1 MANYYWV
8 GSGSDTAYR
17 YDWNTASNWK
27 VEVQQGTRSVVQTAT
42 SAPGAGDTVYIG
54 DLPYGV
60 PCYSPLLFGG
70 FSGGVQGG
78 TWLNSAG
85 GAGHT
90 FNSALSEIHA
100 SVGNAS
106 YPYAY
111 LGGGLTGAIY
121 DWVMSLGVTFGGM
134 SGENIDINLADSR
147 VADLTLKVK
156 TVETEIANPYAFV
169 GFNFVDS
176 LNQLGGGTGATSGT
190 GNAATAPI
198 ANNTLNAI
206 SDGALS
212 VKGGLWDTIEIN
224 PNYSAGITNSHPRT
238 LVSSVVCREL
248 KTKSHSFM
256 IDSSVTA
263 GKAHVDGGSYAPF
276 YRMIFKGNVDMQ
288 YVLGKYMPASSLTG
302 SVNPGDSTL
311 VLDNP
316 TSMNFRFP
324 YATITLGDH
333 INGSAM
339 KAGSVVVNSNNEY
352 SNGPEYQV
360 PWSVEF
366 GGSALINELH
376 SNYSHISASPSIR
389 TNAVVTVGTLY
400 LDRMSVLDFA
410 ANPKFD
416 NWILGTD
423 SASAGG
429 IIFRDEGSH
438 VVGSKGMRLWTSQ
451 LNVGERYDTRLS
463 TLSKDPIK
471 GTLPTAPEAI

>member
-8 GSGSDTAYR
+8 GSQADTASR

-27 VEVQQGTRSVVQTAT
+27 VSIPQGTRSVLQTAT
-42 SAPGAGDTVYIG
+42 NAPGAGDTVYIG
-54 DLPYGV
+54 DLPYGAE
-60 PCYSPLLFGG
+60 CYSPLLFGG

-78 TWLNSAG
+78 TWLNSGA

-90 FNSALSEIHA
+90 FNSALNAFYA
-100 SVGNAS
+100 SIGTNG

-111 LGGGLTGAIY
+111 LGGGFTGAIY
-121 DWVMSLGVTFGGM
+121 DWVMALGVTMGGM
-134 SGENIDINLADSR
+134 SGETLDINLSDIR
-147 VADLTLKVK
+147 TADLTLKVK
-156 TVETEIANPYAFV
+156 DADTEITNPYAFV
-169 GFNFVDS
+169 GLKFVDN
-176 LNQLGGGTGATSGT
+176 LNQLGGGTGSVAGT

-198 ANNTLNAI
+198 ADNTFNAI
-206 SDGALS
+206 TTGALH
-212 VKGGLWDTIEIN
+212 VKGGLWDTIQIF
-224 PNYSAGITNSHPRT
+224 PSYAGGLTNSHPRT
-238 LVSSVVCREL
+238 LVSDLVCREL
-248 KTKSHSFM
+248 TTKSHSFM

-263 GKAHVDGGSYAPF
+263 GKAHVDGGAYVPF
-276 YRMIFKGNVDMQ
+276 YHMIFKGNLDMQ

-366 GGSALINELH
+366 AGSALINELH

-410 ANPKFD
+410 ANSKFD

-471 GTLPTAPEAI
+471 GTLPTAPKAI